1 MWMLRV
7 GGSGLYRLYFILLRR
22 IAHLLRQNKKP
33 FLRTLLIHLL
43 HGLAYNIHPAPACSA
58 FLYYHM
64 LTTRV
69 MQDKGD
75 GLGEDFLAVVILHND
90 MIRLMECDQM
100 LFF

>member
-1 MWMLRV
+1 MLAV
-7 GGSGLYRLYFILLRR
+7 GWCDLCRLRFILLRR
-22 IAHLLRQNKKP
+22 IAHLLRQNRKP
-33 FLRTLLIHLL
+33 FLSTLHIHLL
-43 HGLAYNIHPAPACSA
+43 HGLAHNIHSAPACSA

-75 GLGEDFLAVVILHND
+75 GLSEDFLAVVIFHND